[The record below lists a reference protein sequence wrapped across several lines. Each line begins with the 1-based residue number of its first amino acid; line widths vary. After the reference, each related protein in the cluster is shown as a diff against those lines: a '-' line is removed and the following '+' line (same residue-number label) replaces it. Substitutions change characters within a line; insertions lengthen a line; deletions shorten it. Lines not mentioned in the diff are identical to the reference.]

1 MFLVNWITVLDSIPD
16 LELISHLPEFLVGF
30 MQFLSDKNDDVRIAT
45 NTALTNF
52 LQEIHKTAEIK
63 KMLKERKAS
72 QGIDDS
78 ETASGNLPNGQ
89 ERLSAKAA
97 GKLPDRLPPDSE
109 ATDDWVPGQDTTIH
123 FPEIVEILIMFV
135 GDPGIPS
142 NVSIH

>member
-1 MFLVNWITVLDSIPD
+1 MARVLMSEHPD
-16 LELISHLPEFLVGF
+16 LHVTLIDLPAFASRQDVEDVLLRELRAAAAHEQV
-30 MQFLSDKNDDVRIAT
+30 AY
-45 NTALTNF
+45 
-52 LQEIHKTAEIK
+52 
-63 KMLKERKAS
+63 RKGSRYVARLR
-72 QGIDDS
+72 S